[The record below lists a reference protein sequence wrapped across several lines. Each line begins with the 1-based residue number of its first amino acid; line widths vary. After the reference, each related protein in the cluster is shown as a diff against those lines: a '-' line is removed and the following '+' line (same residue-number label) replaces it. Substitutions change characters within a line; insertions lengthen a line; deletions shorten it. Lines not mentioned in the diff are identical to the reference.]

1 MPFMRRGPLNRIGAF
16 FPALCAAAAGLA
28 GLLACQSA
36 HAARPMIT
44 DDARVVDPKSC
55 QLESWVQKNRGSTE
69 YWALPACNFTGNLE
83 LTFGGARTR
92 DNAGTRTTDVVFQG
106 KTLFKT
112 LEPDGWAVGL
122 TFGTIRHPDA
132 PSARGAVGDLYAY
145 VPASFSFQGDR
156 FVLHTNLGWLHEK
169 EAGRHRMTWS
179 IGSETQLNERI
190 GLIAETFGQNRGKPS
205 YQAGFRY
212 WVVTDHVQIDTTY
225 GNRYGSGTRQR
236 WFSVGLRLLSPAFLP

>member
-1 MPFMRRGPLNRIGAF
+1 MPFTCRSPSDRIRAAF
-16 FPALCAAAAGLA
+16 PSLCAAAASLA
-28 GLLACQSA
+28 GLLAGPSA

-44 DDARVVDPKSC
+44 DDARVVDAKSC
-55 QLESWVQKNRGSTE
+55 QVESWVQKNRGSTE

-92 DNAGTRTTDVVFQG
+92 DSTGVRTTDVVFQG

-112 LEPDGWAVGL
+112 LEPNGWGVGL
-122 TFGTIRHPDA
+122 TFGNIRHPDA
-132 PSARGAVGDLYAY
+132 PSARGTVGDLYAY
-145 VPASFSFQGDR
+145 VPASFSFQDDR

-169 EAGRHRMTWS
+169 EAGRQRMTWS
-179 IGSETQLNERI
+179 AGSETQLNERI

-205 YQAGFRY
+205 YQAGFRF
-212 WVVTDHVQIDTTY
+212 WLVPDRAQIDTTY
-225 GNRYGSGTRQR
+225 GNRYGSSTRGR